1 MKEDISAQ
9 NRYAAECYL
18 KMKKD
23 SAPEGEGAHALQVT
37 QVLNYTKTHTQPV
50 YNVLPIDLNKAWSS
64 EEQSAEQS
72 SEKADEQFS
81 EQRNS

>member
-1 MKEDISAQ
+1 MKENISDQ

-23 SAPEGEGAHALQVT
+23 SEAEGQGAHALQVT

-50 YNVLPIDLNKAWSS
+50 YNVLPLDLTKVWSN
-64 EEQSAEQS
+64 
-72 SEKADEQFS
+72 DEQTDMQGLEEGKS
-81 EQRNS
+81 